1 MSRKDRSPHMI
12 PRIQYH
18 FENKYSILLYLRDS
32 EDNMNE
38 CAMFER
44 LEGFNL
50 IMHHRELFQIR
61 FDNLQVKVDP

>member
-1 MSRKDRSPHMI
+1 M
-12 PRIQYH
+12 
-18 FENKYSILLYLRDS
+18 LLYPGDS
-32 EDNMNE
+32 EDNNE
-38 CAMFER
+38 CAIFER